1 MAYAALGLLILGIT
15 LLLIEIFVPGFGVF
29 GITGL
34 FAIAIAAFITVT
46 TMENGVMIVVSG
58 VVILAAI
65 GYIAVEAAKKLGVYG
80 KLVLNETLDTDNETT
95 DEMQGLIGARGVVK
109 TPLKPHGKVDF
120 NGSVTEAY
128 CDGDFIPAGETVEAY
143 KVYANNLY
151 VKKAE

>member
-1 MAYAALGLLILGIT
+1 MAYAALGLLILGIV

-58 VVILAAI
+58 IVILAAI
-65 GYIAVEAAKKLGVYG
+65 GYIAVETAKKFGVYG
-80 KLVLNETLDTDNETT
+80 KLILKDTLDTDNELD
-95 DEMQGLIGARGVVK
+95 DEMQSLVGSRGVVK

-120 NGSVTEAY
+120 NGAVTEAY
-128 CDGDFIPAGETVEAY
+128 CDGDFIAAGETVEAY